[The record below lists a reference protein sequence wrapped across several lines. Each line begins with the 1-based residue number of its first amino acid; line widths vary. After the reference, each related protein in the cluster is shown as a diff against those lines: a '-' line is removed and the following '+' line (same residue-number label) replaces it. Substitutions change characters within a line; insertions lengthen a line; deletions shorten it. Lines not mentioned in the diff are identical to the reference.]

1 MASSEIKQKFP
12 VFISSTYE
20 DLIPY
25 REGAQRVLIR
35 LEQTIKGMEYF
46 GSNPNKPLDVCLN
59 SVREC
64 KIYVGI
70 IGMRYGSI
78 DSTKGKSFTQL
89 EYEEAVRNGI
99 PALIY
104 IISDDCPVL
113 SKYVDT
119 DERAEKLAEFKSI
132 LKEKHTVS
140 FFNSPEDFST
150 KFTQDMVSLLD
161 AMGRINENQ
170 EIKRDIQKEFDE
182 IFKKFIFRPVKYQS
196 QEGILT
202 FKISDQ
208 PKSCSSIKI
217 NIVKALGMT
226 FGEAVSVP
234 VYVLDHKNHLPLS
247 EKFFY
252 LYGEKSCGDWIEQV
266 SPGTIVSAKV
276 RLNHIVTN
284 ELERYDGG
292 LTMSD
297 ISYFNLILLEV
308 PV

>member
-1 MASSEIKQKFP
+1 MANSEIKQKFP
-12 VFISSTYE
+12 VFVSSTYE
-20 DLIPY
+20 DLVPY

-46 GSNPNKPLDVCLN
+46 GSNPNRPLDVCLN

-70 IGMRYGSI
+70 IGMRYGSV
-78 DSTKGKSFTQL
+78 DSVTGKSFTQL
-89 EYEEAVRNGI
+89 EYEEAVRSNI
-99 PALIY
+99 PTLMY

-119 DERAEKLAEFKSI
+119 DERAEKLAAFKS
-132 LKEKHTVS
+132 LLREKHTVS

-150 KFTQDMVSLLD
+150 KFTQDIVSLLD
-161 AMGRINENQ
+161 TMGRINEEQ
-170 EIKRDIQKEFDE
+170 GIKRDIQREFDE
-182 IFKKFIFRPVKYQS
+182 IFKKFIFRPAKYQS

-208 PKSCSSIKI
+208 PKSCASIKA
-217 NIVKALGMT
+217 NVVTALGMT
-226 FGEAVSVP
+226 HGDAVSVP
-234 VYVLDHKNHLPLS
+234 VYVLDHESNLPLS
-247 EKFFY
+247 ESFLY

-276 RLNHIVTN
+276 RLSYIVTS
-284 ELERYDGG
+284 EIERYDGG
-292 LTMSD
+292 SIVRD
-297 ISYFNLILLEV
+297 VAYFNLILLEV

>member
-12 VFISSTYE
+12 VFVSSTYE
-20 DLIPY
+20 DLVPY

-46 GSNPNKPLDVCLN
+46 GSSPNRPLDVCLS

-70 IGMRYGSI
+70 IGMRYGSV
-78 DSTKGKSFTQL
+78 DSATGKSFTQL
-89 EYEEAVRNGI
+89 EYEEAVRNNI
-99 PALIY
+99 PTLMY

-119 DERAEKLAEFKSI
+119 DERAEKLAAFKS
-132 LKEKHTVS
+132 LLREKHTVS

-150 KFTQDMVSLLD
+150 KFTQDIVSLLD
-161 AMGRINENQ
+161 TMGHINKDQ
-170 EIKRDIQKEFDE
+170 EIKRDIQREFDE
-182 IFKKFIFRPVKYQS
+182 IFKKFIFRPAKYQS

-208 PKSCSSIKI
+208 PKSCATIKT
-217 NIVKALGMT
+217 NIVTALGMSH
-226 FGEAVSVP
+226 GDVVSVP
-234 VYVLDHKNHLPLS
+234 VYALDHESNLPLS
-247 EKFFY
+247 DNYLY
-252 LYGEKSCGDWIEQV
+252 LYGEKNCGDWIEQV

-276 RLNHIVTN
+276 RLNYIVTK
-284 ELERYDGG
+284 EIKGYDGG
-292 LTMSD
+292 SIVSD
-297 ISYFNLILLEV
+297 VTYFNLILLEV
-308 PV
+308 PA

>member
-12 VFISSTYE
+12 VFVSSTYE

-78 DSTKGKSFTQL
+78 ESTTGKSFTQL
-89 EYEEAVRNGI
+89 EYEEAIRNNI
-99 PALIY
+99 PTLMY

-119 DERAEKLAEFKSI
+119 DERAEKLAEFKSL

-140 FFNSPEDFST
+140 FFNSPEDFSA

-161 AMGRINENQ
+161 AMGRINEVQ
-170 EIKRDIQKEFDE
+170 EIKRDIQKEFDK
-182 IFKKFIFRPVKYQS
+182 IFKKFVFRPVKYQS

-208 PKSCSSIKI
+208 PKSCASIKP
-217 NIVKALGMT
+217 NVVKALGMT
-226 FGEAVSVP
+226 FGDTVSVP
-234 VYVLDHKNHLPLS
+234 VYVLDHKNNLPLS
-247 EKFFY
+247 ENIFY

-276 RLNHIVTN
+276 RLNHIVTT
-284 ELERYDGG
+284 ELERYDRG
-292 LTMSD
+292 LTVRDVAYLS
-297 ISYFNLILLEV
+297 LILIEV

>member
-12 VFISSTYE
+12 VFVSSTYE

-46 GSNPNKPLDVCLN
+46 GSNPNRPLDVCLN

-78 DSTKGKSFTQL
+78 DSATGKSFTQL
-89 EYEEAVRNGI
+89 EYEEAVKNNI
-99 PALIY
+99 PTLMY
-104 IISDDCPVL
+104 IISDDCPIL

-119 DERAEKLAEFKSI
+119 DERAEKLAAFKS
-132 LKEKHTVS
+132 LLREKHTVS
-140 FFNSPEDFST
+140 FFSSPEDFST
-150 KFTQDMVSLLD
+150 KFTQDIVSLLD
-161 AMGRINENQ
+161 TMGRIKEDQ
-170 EIKRDIQKEFDE
+170 EIKKDIQKEFDE
-182 IFKKFIFRPVKYQS
+182 IFKKFLFRPAKYQS

-202 FKISDQ
+202 FKVSDY
-208 PKSCSSIKI
+208 PKSCASLKT
-217 NIVKALGMT
+217 NVVAALGMT
-226 FGEAVSVP
+226 HGDAVSVP
-234 VYVLDHKNHLPLS
+234 IYVLDHETNLPLS
-247 EKFFY
+247 ESFYY
-252 LYGEKSCGDWIEQV
+252 LYGEKSCGDWIELV

-276 RLNHIVTN
+276 RLSYIVTN
-284 ELERYDGG
+284 EIEKYDGG
-292 LTMSD
+292 SIAKDVT
-297 ISYFNLILLEV
+297 YFNLILLEV

>member
-12 VFISSTYE
+12 VFVSSTYE
-20 DLIPY
+20 DLVPY

-35 LEQTIKGMEYF
+35 LEQTIRGMEYF

-78 DSTKGKSFTQL
+78 DSVTGKSFTQL
-89 EYEEAVRNGI
+89 EYEEAVKNNI
-99 PALIY
+99 PALMY

-119 DERAEKLAEFKSI
+119 DERAEKLADFKSL
-132 LKEKHTVS
+132 LKERHTVS
-140 FFNSPEDFST
+140 FFNSPEDFSA

-161 AMGRINENQ
+161 SMGRINESQ
-170 EIKRDIQKEFDE
+170 EIKRDIRKEFDE
-182 IFKKFIFRPVKYQS
+182 IFKKFIFRPAKYQS

-208 PKSCSSIKI
+208 PKSCASIKP

-226 FGEAVSVP
+226 IGDAVSVP
-234 VYVLDHKNHLPLS
+234 VNVLDSENNLPLS
-247 EKFFY
+247 ESFFY
-252 LYGEKSCGDWIEQV
+252 LYGEKSCGDWIEEV

-276 RLNHIVTN
+276 RLSHIVTN
-284 ELERYDGG
+284 ELEKYDGG
-292 LTMSD
+292 STVRDVVYL
-297 ISYFNLILLEV
+297 NLILLEV

>member
-12 VFISSTYE
+12 VFVSSTYE

-70 IGMRYGSI
+70 LGMRYGSI
-78 DSTKGKSFTQL
+78 DSATGKSFTQL
-89 EYEEAVRNGI
+89 EYEEAIRNNI
-99 PALIY
+99 PTLIY

-119 DERAEKLAEFKSI
+119 DERAEKLTEFKSL
-132 LKEKHTVS
+132 LKEKHAVS

-161 AMGRINENQ
+161 AMGRINEDQ

-182 IFKKFIFRPVKYQS
+182 IFKKFIFRPEKYQS

-208 PKSCSSIKI
+208 PKSCSSIKT
-217 NIVKALGMT
+217 NVVKALGMT
-226 FGEAVSVP
+226 VGDTVNVP
-234 VYVLDHKNHLPLS
+234 VYVLDHRNNLPLS
-247 EKFFY
+247 ENYFY

-276 RLNHIVTN
+276 RLSHIVTK

-292 LTMSD
+292 LTMRD
-297 ISYFNLILLEV
+297 VAYLNLILIEV